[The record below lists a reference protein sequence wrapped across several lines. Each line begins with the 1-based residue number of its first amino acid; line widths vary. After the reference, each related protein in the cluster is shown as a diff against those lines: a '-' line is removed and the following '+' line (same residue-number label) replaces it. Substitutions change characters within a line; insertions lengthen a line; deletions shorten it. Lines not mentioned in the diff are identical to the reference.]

1 MLFNCY
7 TLFIGCSFHH
17 IHYCINCDSFSIA
30 MYRLLR
36 LFALVLDIMI
46 YMVGASPNSLS
57 F

>member
-7 TLFIGCSFHH
+7 TSFIGCSFHH
-17 IHYCINCDSFSIA
+17 VHYCINCDSFSIA